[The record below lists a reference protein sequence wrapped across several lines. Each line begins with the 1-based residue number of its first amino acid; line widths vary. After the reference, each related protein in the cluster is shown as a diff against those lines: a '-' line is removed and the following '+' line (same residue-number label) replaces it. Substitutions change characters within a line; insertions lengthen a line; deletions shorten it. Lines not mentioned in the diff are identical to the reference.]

1 MWMMRRCRRW
11 RGRESWNEN
20 HAQAGEPVSA
30 VTAVTEPLRLRPKCW
45 ILPQTILVKIGRNH
59 EIQISDST
67 CGNVTQFGPR
77 VLAGGRIR
85 RQQGGRQNRRRYQRR
100 GQRYSAR
107 HQEGSQEDGA
117 RNGQGG
123 RQDRGH
129 Y

>member
-30 VTAVTEPLRLRPKCW
+30 VTAVSEPLRLRPKCW

-67 CGNVTQFGPR
+67 CGNVTRFGPR
-77 VLAGGRIR
+77 VLAGCRIR
-85 RQQGGRQNRRRYQRR
+85 RQQGGGQDRGHDQGR
-100 GQRYSAR
+100 GQRYRRRGEEDGTR
-107 HQEGSQEDGA
+107 HQEGCEA
-117 RNGQGG
+117 RWS
-123 RQDRGH
+123 
-129 Y
+129 